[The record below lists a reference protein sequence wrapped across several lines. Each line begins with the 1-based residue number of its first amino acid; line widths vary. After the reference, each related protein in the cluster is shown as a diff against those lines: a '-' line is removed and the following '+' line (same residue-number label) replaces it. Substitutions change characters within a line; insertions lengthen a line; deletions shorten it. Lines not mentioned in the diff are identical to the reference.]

1 MSLIFIKKRENCA
14 KCPCFEEMEVNY
26 KLLKEN
32 YERLIT
38 INKNVQAQAKDKK
51 YVQDVLL
58 LSYELAMTQLK
69 QKLSN

>member
-1 MSLIFIKKRENCA
+1 
-14 KCPCFEEMEVNY
+14 MEVNY

-51 YVQDVLL
+51 YVLDVLL